1 MSGSNYR
8 FLTCIQVSQD
18 TGKVI
23 WYSHCFKNFLQFIVI
38 HTVKGHYSALK
49 RNVPSSLEKTRVMM
63 TCLCRFISYNKWTI
77 RWGCWWQEACMWWQ
91 EVCGNQ
97 CVHAWVLHCFSR
109 VWLCAT
115 PWTVAHQAPLSMVFS
130 RQEYW
135 NGLPF
140 LSPGD
145 QPRPLA
151 FQADSLPSEPP
162 GKFKKSWDHC
172 FHQHGNKV

>member
-1 MSGSNYR
+1 MATHSSILAWETPWTEESGGLQSMELQR
-8 FLTCIQVSQD
+8 VGVTEQQTLSLLWS
-18 TGKVI
+18 KV
-23 WYSHCFKNFLQFIVI
+23 YQF
-38 HTVKGHYSALK
+38 
-49 RNVPSSLEKTRVMM
+49 SSVQL
-63 TCLCRFISYNKWTI
+63 LS
-77 RWGCWWQEACMWWQ
+77 
-91 EVCGNQ
+91 
-97 CVHAWVLHCFSR
+97 CVRLF
-109 VWLCAT
+109 AT
-115 PWTVAHQAPLSMVFS
+115 PWTVAYQAPLSRVFS